1 MNPRHPE
8 MPKSH
13 APRIVAVIAS
23 LLVTAAL
30 FDGVASLSGLDG
42 DDAQM
47 QNGTTVVAQ
56 AQAQDYKTVV
66 R

>member
-1 MNPRHPE
+1 MNPRHPV
-8 MPKSH
+8 MPPSH
-13 APRIVAVIAS
+13 APRIVAVLAA

-30 FDGVASLSGLDG
+30 FDGVASLSGLDSN
-42 DDAQM
+42 DNSM

-56 AQAQDYKTVV
+56 AETTVV